1 MASPPEARTTPCA
14 ISRAMACAES
24 AWRASVGSVTIADL
38 AGDIESDY
46 GSGALAGIGAWLGP
60 ADS

>member
-1 MASPPEARTTPCA
+1 
-14 ISRAMACAES
+14 MACAES